1 MNDAEISTRKT
12 PREVWEHAVSHQRTR
27 DIDGFVKRFAPDGV
41 MEWPFTPEGLP
52 RRAEGREGIRAT
64 VGPVWERAKK
74 SGRNIFGHDNIIVHE
89 TRDPEVIFVE
99 FDLYGEVTGKPF
111 RQSLLYLLRVRAGH
125 IALLR
130 DYVDTAG
137 LNALFRTASAGA

>member
-1 MNDAEISTRKT
+1 MKDAEISTQKT

-27 DIDGFVKRFAPDGV
+27 DIDGWVNTFAADGV
-41 MEWPFTPEGLP
+41 MEWPFTPEGVP

-74 SGRNIFGHDNIIVHE
+74 NSRNIFGHDHIVVHE
-89 TRDPEVIFVE
+89 TRDSEVIFVE
-99 FDLYGEVTGKPF
+99 FDLYGEAAGKPF
-111 RQSLLYLLRVRAGH
+111 RQSLLYMLRVRAGH

-130 DYVDTAG
+130 DYVDTAA
-137 LNALFRTASAGA
+137 LNALFRTASAGT

>member
-1 MNDAEISTRKT
+1 VREDVRRRVLVELALRRLVVVGRERGDVDEARDAI
-12 PREVWEHAVSHQRTR
+12 V
-27 DIDGFVKRFAPDGV
+27 G
-41 MEWPFTPEGLP
+41 P

-64 VGPVWERAKK
+64 LGPVWERAKK
-74 SGRNIFGHDNIIVHE
+74 NGRNILGHDHIVVHE

-99 FDLYGEVTGKPF
+99 FDVYGEAASTPF

-130 DYVDTAG
+130 DYVDTAA